1 MSPLFAM
8 VQQIKKTFARGE
20 ICRKKGIYYK
30 KNLKKGRKIS
40 FSLVKVKNFKVGIKA
55 NDINKIIN
63 KKIIKDV
70 KIINQLE
77 IGILHNEKK
86 KCKN

>member
-1 MSPLFAM
+1 M
-8 VQQIKKTFARGE
+8 VQQIKKKHLLEEKFG
-20 ICRKKGIYYK
+20 RKKGIYYK

-70 KIINQLE
+70 KINQP
-77 IGILHNEKK
+77 IRNRDFT
-86 KCKN
+86 